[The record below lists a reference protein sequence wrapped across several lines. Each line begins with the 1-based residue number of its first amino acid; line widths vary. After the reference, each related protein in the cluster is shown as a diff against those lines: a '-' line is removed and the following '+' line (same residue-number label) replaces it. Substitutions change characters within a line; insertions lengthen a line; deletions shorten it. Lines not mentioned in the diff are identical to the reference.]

1 MDNYIIIKN
10 GLVLTLDR
18 KGQTG
23 YFNIII
29 KNNKIFLIDY
39 ENKFNEKEFR
49 SKNPDSVIIDAKD
62 KLIMPGFFNSKLI
75 SSYTLNKIFFKKCT
89 YQNINSWLSLKWI
102 DNYLSSIENAEML
115 RDLLRINYLRS
126 LQNGEIFIN
135 ESSHVISRDFFDVY
149 FTDFDWIK
157 QYYNLTSYDFKIPP
171 ALNGRIS
178 YGFINDENVNNYSLT
193 SVKKNLSGSKVK
205 LYIEAS
211 LSEKAFDS
219 IKKVFGRTFINV
231 LAEMDMISSD
241 TIISNPTHISPLEF
255 EILRMKN
262 ATVLLCPSDFVN
274 LSDKK
279 LDLDELVSSG
289 INLILGTGYTGTD
302 ILSELKILSTLVSKN
317 LFSYENILQTAILNP
332 SLVYGVSNVTGTIER
347 NRSADLI
354 FFDLKDLRNT
364 LSLPETDKDNV
375 CEFLVHSLCSK
386 DISDVMLKGELLIKD
401 GVEQFEMNGSERE
414 RSEEISHRLYS
425 AGKYFEY
432 KEKYLMRGR
441 VDKLS
446 LDGSGEDEEAEKKE
460 EIFVDMTETGEYAGE
475 GEFSIIGKREEEFEK
490 PRERDKEQ
498 PDKHINLQEIKSLEN
513 DLNLFEG
520 FESLP
525 KDKKSKS
532 SGKKSLKDK
541 KIPEVFSAEKISFS
555 DMNEDAAE
563 DTKEEIVKN
572 TEKEVE
578 SKEAKNEP
586 VISAPA
592 DSNNSSE
599 FKETKEVKSSEPKKI
614 TKLKFGF
621 KDGE

>member
-1 MDNYIIIKN
+1 MDKYIIIKN

-49 SKNPDSVIIDAKD
+49 SKNPDAVILDAKD

-102 DNYLSSIENAEML
+102 ENYLSRIENAEML
-115 RDLLRINYLRS
+115 RDLLKINYLRS
-126 LQNGEIFIN
+126 LKNGEIFIN
-135 ESSHVISRDFFDVY
+135 ESSPVITKDFSDVY
-149 FTDFDWIK
+149 FTDHEWIK
-157 QYYNLTSYDFKIPP
+157 QYYNLTAFDFKIPL
-171 ALNGRIS
+171 ATDGSIS
-178 YGFINDENVNNYSLT
+178 YGIINDENVNNYSLT
-193 SVKKNLSGSKVK
+193 SVKKNLSGNKVK
-205 LYIEAS
+205 LFIEAS
-211 LSEKAFDS
+211 LSENTFDS
-219 IKKVFGRTFINV
+219 IRKVFGRTFINV
-231 LAEMDMISSD
+231 LAEMDMISAD
-241 TIISNPTHISPLEF
+241 TIISNPTHISPVEL
-255 EILRMKN
+255 EILKMKN

-279 LDLDELVSSG
+279 LDLDELISSG
-289 INLILGTGYTGTD
+289 INLIIGTGYTGTD
-302 ILSELKILSTLVSKN
+302 ILTELKILSTLVSKN

-332 SLVYGVSNVTGTIER
+332 SLVYGVSNLTGIIDR

-375 CEFLVHSLCSK
+375 CEFIVHNLSSK
-386 DISDVMLKGELLIKD
+386 DISDVMIKGELLIKD
-401 GVEQFEMNGSERE
+401 RTEQFEKQFSYHE
-414 RSEEISHRLYS
+414 RSEEISHKLYS

-441 VDKLS
+441 VDRLS
-446 LDGSGEDEEAEKKE
+446 LENTGEEFDTEKKA
-460 EIFVDMTETGEYAGE
+460 EIFVDMTETGEYVGE
-475 GEFSIIGKREEEFEK
+475 GEFTILGTKEEEFEK
-490 PRERDKEQ
+490 PRERDKEPVEKQ
-498 PDKHINLQEIKSLEN
+498 FNLQEIKSLEN

-520 FESLP
+520 FVSLP
-525 KDKKSKS
+525 KNKKNRPT
-532 SGKKSLKDK
+532 GKKTVKDTK
-541 KIPEVFSAEKISFS
+541 KPEVFSGEKISFS
-555 DMNEDAAE
+555 DINEDTAE
-563 DTKEEIVKN
+563 VQKEPIDKVIKKEDIVIGTKEANEDI
-572 TEKEVE
+572 
-578 SKEAKNEP
+578 EATD
-586 VISAPA
+586 ISGSAETA
-592 DSNNSSE
+592 
-599 FKETKEVKSSEPKKI
+599 ETKAEEISVPKK

>member
-1 MDNYIIIKN
+1 MDKYIIIKN

-49 SKNPDSVIIDAKD
+49 SKNPDSVIIDAGD

-102 DNYLSSIENAEML
+102 NRYLSSIENSEMM

-193 SVKKNLSGSKVK
+193 SVKKNLSGNKVK

-231 LAEMDMISSD
+231 LSEMDMISSD

-375 CEFLVHSLCSK
+375 CEFLVQSLCSK

-401 GVEQFEMNGSERE
+401 RIEQFEMHGSERE
-414 RSEEISHRLYS
+414 RSEEISNRLYS

-446 LDGSGEDEEAEKKE
+446 LDGSDEEEETEKKE

-498 PDKHINLQEIKSLEN
+498 PDKQINLQEIKSLEN

-520 FESLP
+520 FETPP
-525 KDKKSKS
+525 KATKSKS
-532 SGKKSLKDK
+532 SGKKFLKDIK
-541 KIPEVFSAEKISFS
+541 KPEAFSGDKISFS
-555 DMNEDAAE
+555 DLNEDTTE
-563 DTKEEIVKN
+563 VQNESLTNKEENVIDTKE
-572 TEKEVE
+572 
-578 SKEAKNEP
+578 ANEDLET
-586 VISAPA
+586 S
-592 DSNNSSE
+592 DNSVSTDTA
-599 FKETKEVKSSEPKKI
+599 ETKEEKKAEI
-614 TKLKFGF
+614 KKTKLKFGF

>member
-1 MDNYIIIKN
+1 VDKYIIIKN

-49 SKNPDSVIIDAKD
+49 SKNPDSVIIDARD

-115 RDLLRINYLRS
+115 RDLLKINYLRS

-193 SVKKNLSGSKVK
+193 SVKKNLSGNKVK

-401 GVEQFEMNGSERE
+401 RTEKFEIQGTERE

-441 VDKLS
+441 VDRLS

-520 FESLP
+520 FDSVP
-525 KDKKSKS
+525 NVKKTKS
-532 SGKKSLKDK
+532 SGKKPIKDK
-541 KIPEVFSAEKISFS
+541 KKPEVFSGEKISFS
-555 DMNEDAAE
+555 DINEDTTE
-563 DTKEEIVKN
+563 IHKGSLINKEENVIDTKEANEDL
-572 TEKEVE
+572 EK
-578 SKEAKNEP
+578 P
-586 VISAPA
+586 DIS
-592 DSNNSSE
+592 
-599 FKETKEVKSSEPKKI
+599 ETTDTAEVKEELPIQKK

-621 KDGE
+621 KDEQ

>member
-1 MDNYIIIKN
+1 MDKYIIIKN

-102 DNYLSSIENAEML
+102 ENYLSSIENAELL
-115 RDLLRINYLRS
+115 RDLLKINYLRS
-126 LQNGEIFIN
+126 LQNGEVFIN
-135 ESSHVISRDFFDVY
+135 ESSPVINKDFYDVY
-149 FTDFDWIK
+149 FTEYEWIK
-157 QYYNLTSYDFKIPP
+157 QYYNLTAYDFKIPP

-193 SVKKNLSGSKVK
+193 SIKKNLSGNKVK
-205 LYIEAS
+205 LFIEAS

-241 TIISNPTHISPLEF
+241 TIISNPTHISPVEF
-255 EILRMKN
+255 EILKMKN

-332 SLVYGVSNVTGTIER
+332 SLVYGVSNVTGTIDR

-386 DISDVMLKGELLIKD
+386 DICDVMLKGELLIKD
-401 GVEQFEMNGSERE
+401 REEQFEKPGSERE
-414 RSEEISHRLYS
+414 RSEEISHKLYS
-425 AGKYFEY
+425 AGKYYEY

-446 LDGSGEDEEAEKKE
+446 LDGSGEGEETEKKE

-498 PDKHINLQEIKSLEN
+498 PDKHINLQEIKSLEH

-525 KDKKSKS
+525 KTKKTKY
-532 SGKKSLKDK
+532 SGKKTSKELKK
-541 KIPEVFSAEKISFS
+541 PEVFSGEKISFS
-555 DMNEDAAE
+555 DLNEDTE
-563 DTKEEIVKN
+563 EVQKEFVLKKDENVIDTKEANEDLEISDIS
-572 TEKEVE
+572 E
-578 SKEAKNEP
+578 ST
-586 VISAPA
+586 
-592 DSNNSSE
+592 DSE
-599 FKETKEVKSSEPKKI
+599 ETKEEKKPEPKK

>member
-1 MDNYIIIKN
+1 MDKYIIIKN

-49 SKNPDSVIIDAKD
+49 SKNPESLIIDAQD

-102 DNYLSSIENAEML
+102 ENYLSRIENAEML
-115 RDLLRINYLRS
+115 RDLLKINYLRS

-135 ESSHVISRDFFDVY
+135 ESSPVITKDFSDVY
-149 FTDFDWIK
+149 FTDLEWIK
-157 QYYNLTSYDFKIPP
+157 QYYNLTAYDFKIPP
-171 ALNGRIS
+171 SQDGRIS
-178 YGFINDENVNNYSLT
+178 YGIINDENVNNYSLT
-193 SVKKNLSGSKVK
+193 SVKKNLSGNKVK
-205 LYIEAS
+205 LFIEAS
-211 LSEKAFDS
+211 LSEKTFDL
-219 IKKVFGRTFINV
+219 IRKVFGRTLINV

-241 TIISNPTHISPLEF
+241 TIISNPTHISPVEL
-255 EILRMKN
+255 EILKMKN

-279 LDLDELVSSG
+279 LDLDELITSG
-289 INLILGTGYTGTD
+289 INLIIGTGYTGTD
-302 ILSELKILSTLVSKN
+302 ILTELKILSTLVSKN

-332 SLVYGVSNVTGTIER
+332 SLVYGVSNLTGSIDR

-375 CEFLVHSLCSK
+375 CEFIVHNLSSK
-386 DISDVMLKGELLIKD
+386 DISDVMIKGELLIKD
-401 GVEQFEMNGSERE
+401 KTEQFEKQFSYHE
-414 RSEEISHRLYS
+414 RSEEISHKLYS

-441 VDKLS
+441 VDRLS
-446 LDGSGEDEEAEKKE
+446 LENSGEESEIEKKP
-460 EIFVDMTETGEYAGE
+460 EIFVDMTETGEYMGE
-475 GEFSIIGKREEEFEK
+475 GEFTILGTKEEEFEK
-490 PRERDKEQ
+490 PRERDKEPVEKQ
-498 PDKHINLQEIKSLEN
+498 FNLQEIKSLEN

-520 FESLP
+520 FVSLP
-525 KDKKSKS
+525 KNKKTRS
-532 SGKKSLKDK
+532 SGKKPVKETK
-541 KIPEVFSAEKISFS
+541 KPEVFSGEKISFS
-555 DMNEDAAE
+555 DLNDDTTEVLKEPMENMTKKDDIII
-563 DTKEEIVKN
+563 DTKEANEDLETTDISGSTN
-572 TEKEVE
+572 E
-578 SKEAKNEP
+578 S
-586 VISAPA
+586 
-592 DSNNSSE
+592 
-599 FKETKEVKSSEPKKI
+599 ETKAEEISVPKK

>member
-1 MDNYIIIKN
+1 MDKYIIIKN

-49 SKNPDSVIIDAKD
+49 SKNPDSVIIDARD

-115 RDLLRINYLRS
+115 RDLLKINYLRS

-193 SVKKNLSGSKVK
+193 SVKKNLSGNKVK

-401 GVEQFEMNGSERE
+401 RTEKFEIQGTERE

-441 VDKLS
+441 VDRLS

-520 FESLP
+520 FDSVP
-525 KDKKSKS
+525 NVKKTKS
-532 SGKKSLKDK
+532 SGKKPIKDK
-541 KIPEVFSAEKISFS
+541 KKPEVFSGEKISFS
-555 DMNEDAAE
+555 DINEDTTE
-563 DTKEEIVKN
+563 IHKGSLINKEENVIDTKEANEDL
-572 TEKEVE
+572 EK
-578 SKEAKNEP
+578 P
-586 VISAPA
+586 DIS
-592 DSNNSSE
+592 
-599 FKETKEVKSSEPKKI
+599 ETTDTAEVKEELPIQKK

-621 KDGE
+621 KDEQ